1 MKQSLGTTAYTVSKL
16 KKVWIQWHRRFFYLN
31 WKKENYEC
39 LASALLMKKHLVPD
53 INLLLFISF
62 LRSSGKSLKH
72 L

>member
-39 LASALLMKKHLVPD
+39 LASALLMKKH
-53 INLLLFISF
+53 
-62 LRSSGKSLKH
+62 
-72 L
+72 